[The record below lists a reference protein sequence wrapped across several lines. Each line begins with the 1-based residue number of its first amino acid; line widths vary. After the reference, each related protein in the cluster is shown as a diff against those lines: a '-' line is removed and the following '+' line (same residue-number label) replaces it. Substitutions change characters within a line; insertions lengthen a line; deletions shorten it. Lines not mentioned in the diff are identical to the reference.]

1 MKSLIIAGTVIT
13 TKRQAK
19 NLIKRLN
26 GYFLKDKSME
36 MSLVISDY
44 EERLVNAGFLTWEE
58 VEEAA
63 F

>member
-13 TKRQAK
+13 TKQQAK

-36 MSLVISDY
+36 MSLAISDY
-44 EERLVNAGFLTWEE
+44 EERLVSAGFLTWEE